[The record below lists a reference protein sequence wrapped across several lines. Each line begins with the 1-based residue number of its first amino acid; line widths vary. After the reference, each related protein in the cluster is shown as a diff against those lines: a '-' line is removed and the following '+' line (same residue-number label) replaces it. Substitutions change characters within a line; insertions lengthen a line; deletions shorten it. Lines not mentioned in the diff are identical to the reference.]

1 MMFGAAGLRSHIWNN
16 NLKSIALLAGFPV
29 LLTLLGYAIALLV
42 IAMTGEG
49 DYMAG
54 KGGYGEASLGDSMM
68 AAVYILPQIA
78 VFASIAAGIWFI
90 IAWFGHQAMIN
101 LATGA
106 SSVNRKDEPRLYNL
120 LENLCISRGM
130 TVPKMAIIESAGL
143 NAYASGLTEGQYTV
157 TVTRGLM
164 QTLNDA
170 ELEGVLAHEL
180 SHIRH
185 RDVRLL
191 VISIIFVGIISFAA
205 EIAFRG
211 MLYGGMRGGT
221 RRSGSRN
228 GGALILIAFACI
240 AVAYVLAIAI
250 RFTLSRQREYMA
262 DAGAVELTRNP
273 DAMISALAK
282 ISGHSE
288 IEKAPEEVREMF
300 IENASTGF
308 MGVFATHPPIEK
320 RIEALV
326 EFGGGKRP
334 ARGSAVPEV

>member
-1 MMFGAAGLRSHIWNN
+1 MMFGAAGLRSQIWNN

-273 DAMISALAK
+273 DAMISALTK